1 VTPSPRSS
9 GSKRR
14 ATPLT
19 TAQTLAEQVVGG
31 DRRALAR
38 AITLVEST
46 RPDHRHDA
54 AELLDALLPH
64 TGRATRIGIS
74 GAPGVGKSVFIEA
87 FGLHLTAAGHKVA
100 VLAVDPSSVRSGG
113 SILGDKTRME
123 ELAKDPNAYIRPT
136 PSGGALGGVARRTR
150 EAMLVCEAAGFDVVI
165 VETVGVG
172 QSETEVD
179 HMVDVFVL
187 LIAPGGGDELQGMKR
202 GVMELVDVLVVTKAD
217 GELKNA
223 ATQAAGDYRHALHL
237 LRPKHAD
244 LQAAAA
250 VAIAS
255 ALHHE
260 GIDEVWQLVS
270 DHERALKASGRL
282 SELRALQATTWLWS
296 EIREGLLERL
306 TTNERVQ
313 QLLAEMEPAVAEG
326 RVSPTSAA
334 QRLLAETEI
343 ETETERGD

>member
-1 VTPSPRSS
+1 VTVTPPP
-9 GSKRR
+9 GSAGSNRR
-14 ATPLT
+14 PAANK
-19 TAQTLAEQVVGG
+19 TAQTLAEQVIGG

-46 RPDHRHDA
+46 RVDHRTDA
-54 AELLDALLPH
+54 AELLDSLLPH
-64 TGRATRIGIS
+64 TGEATRIGIS

-87 FGLHLTAAGHKVA
+87 FGLHLTRQGHKVA

-123 ELAKDPNAYIRPT
+123 ELARDPNAYIRPS
-136 PSGGALGGVARRTR
+136 PSRGALGGVSRRTR
-150 EAMLVCEAAGFDVVI
+150 DAMLVCEAAGFDVVI

-179 HMVDVFVL
+179 QMVDVFVL
-187 LIAPGGGDELQGMKR
+187 LAAPGGGDELQGIKR

-223 ATQAAGDYRHALHL
+223 AIQSAADYRHALHL

-244 LQAAAA
+244 RSAA
-250 VAIAS
+250 VAVSS

-260 GIDEVWQLVS
+260 GVDEVWQLIAE
-270 DHERALKASGRL
+270 HEQALKASGELER
-282 SELRALQATTWLWS
+282 LRADQAKAWLWS

-306 TTNERVQ
+306 KTNDRVQ
-313 QLLAEMEPAVAEG
+313 QLLPTVEPAVAEG
-326 RVSPTSAA
+326 RLSPTSAA
-334 QRLLAETEI
+334 QQLLAETD
-343 ETETERGD
+343 TDG

>member
-1 VTPSPRSS
+1 MSLS
-9 GSKRR
+9 
-14 ATPLT
+14 
-19 TAQTLAEQVVGG
+19 EDVVAG

-46 RPDHRHDA
+46 RADHRKDA

-64 TGRATRIGIS
+64 TGTATRIGIS

-87 FGLHLTAAGHKVA
+87 FGLHLTSQGHKVA

-123 ELAKDPNAYIRPT
+123 DLAKDPNAYIRPS

-150 EAMLVCEAAGFDVVI
+150 EAMLVCEASGFDVVI

-179 HMVDVFVL
+179 QMVDVFVL
-187 LIAPGGGDELQGMKR
+187 LVAPGGGDELQGIKR

-217 GELKNA
+217 GDLQAA
-223 ATQAAGDYRHALHL
+223 ATQAAADYRHALHL

-244 LQAAAA
+244 RSAA
-250 VAIAS
+250 VAVSS
-255 ALHHE
+255 ALHRE
-260 GIDEVWQLVS
+260 GIDRVWQLIA
-270 DHERALKASGRL
+270 DHEEALKASGTLTR
-282 SELRALQATTWLWS
+282 LRADQAKAWLWS

-306 TTNERVQ
+306 KTNERVQ
-313 QLLAEMEPAVAEG
+313 HLLPTVEPAVADG
-326 RVSPTSAA
+326 RLSPTSAA
-334 QRLLAETEI
+334 QRLLAETEP
-343 ETETERGD
+343 DV